1 MPWYKTGTVSVT
13 NGSVNV
19 VGAGTAFIENVLA
32 GDAFRG
38 PDDRVYE
45 VAAVVSATQLTLASN
60 YGGATAAGQAY
71 SIQPTPSR
79 IGTLNASVNA
89 LITQFGAIR
98 DGIGSGNLP
107 DGTAAAPA
115 LRFGADADTGLW
127 RPSANAIAWSTAGEN
142 GRASCRGREGTYGE
156 IPVGAV

>member
-60 YGGATAAGQAY
+60 YGGATAAGQRSEDHTSELQSLMRISYAVFRLQ
-71 SIQPTPSR
+71 IQMR
-79 IGTLNASVNA
+79 Y
-89 LITQFGAIR
+89 ITY
-98 DGIGSGNLP
+98 L
-107 DGTAAAPA
+107 
-115 LRFGADADTGLW
+115 
-127 RPSANAIAWSTAGEN
+127 
-142 GRASCRGREGTYGE
+142 Y
-156 IPVGAV
+156 

>member
-1 MPWYKTGTVSVT
+1 MRISDWSSDVCS
-13 NGSVNV
+13 SD
-19 VGAGTAFIENVLA
+19 L
-32 GDAFRG
+32 
-38 PDDRVYE
+38 
-45 VAAVVSATQLTLASN
+45 
-60 YGGATAAGQAY
+60 QAY

-127 RPSANAIAWSTAGEN
+127 RPSANAIAWSTAGAERMRLTTVGLGIGKIRRAS
-142 GRASCRGREGTYGE
+142 GRARVCPY
-156 IPVGAV
+156 V

>member
-45 VAAVVSATQLTLASN
+45 VAAVVSATQLTLASK

-71 SIQPTPSR
+71 SIQPPPSR
-79 IGTLNASVNA
+79 IVTLHASVHA
-89 LITQFGAIR
+89 LITKYGAIR
-98 DGIGSGNLP
+98 AGIGSGSLP
-107 DGTAAAPA
+107 AGTDPAPA
-115 LRFGADADTGLW
+115 LLLGAGLC
-127 RPSANAIAWSTAGEN
+127 RAY
-142 GRASCRGREGTYGE
+142 GRDRGCTY
-156 IPVGAV
+156 V

>member
-71 SIQPTPSR
+71 SLQPTTSR
-79 IGTLNASVNA
+79 IGTLTASVTA
-89 LITQFGAIR
+89 LIPQFGPHLA
-98 DGIGSGNLP
+98 
-107 DGTAAAPA
+107 GTGRGHHPH
-115 LRFGADADTGLW
+115 
-127 RPSANAIAWSTAGEN
+127 RP
-142 GRASCRGREGTYGE
+142 
-156 IPVGAV
+156 P